1 MKQINKLLVAN
12 RGEIAVRIFRT
23 LNRMGIATV
32 AVYSEADRDSLHVQ
46 HADERYLLQGN
57 SLSDTYLNIEQI
69 IAIARECE
77 ADAIHPG
84 YGFLSENP
92 LFARAVE
99 ETGMIFA
106 GPTAEAIALM
116 GNKKEARVLAVSLG
130 IPVIEGAVG
139 SAEELAE
146 KAGEMGYPVMIKA
159 AAGGGGKGM
168 RIAWSEKEFRELLE
182 STQREAKNY
191 FGNSEVYIEKYL
203 ADPRHIEIQL
213 LADHDGNIV
222 TLYEREC
229 SMQRRH
235 QKIIEEAPAPN
246 VSASLRNN
254 LCEAAIKLAG
264 KIGYRNAGTIEF
276 LVKEDQ
282 FYFLEMNTRIQ
293 VEHPV
298 SEMITGIDIVR
309 EQIMIAMGKP
319 LSFTQNDIKI
329 SGHAIEARIY
339 AEDPANGFLPS
350 PGKVHFHKPPSG
362 KGVRVETALSENGE
376 ISAMFD
382 PMVSK
387 LIVHGTT
394 RETARKKLVKSL
406 RHYVLLGI
414 RTNIPFL
421 IDLAGTSEFVEG
433 KSNTNLVEH
442 LQQNRKNV
450 QPHIPDK
457 ELLAMAFL
465 FAKPVKK
472 ETGNSTWQNIGYWR
486 LLPDAHLLINRE
498 PLTHHY
504 FYHNPHHLS
513 VQKNNIHKDYR
524 LVERTDDSLR
534 IDVSGNI
541 HTLYYHARNGE
552 VFFHHEGVTA
562 VVSHARYLGR
572 ETLRAINENPVLE
585 GDSIVRAPMHG
596 TVVKI
601 SVKEGESVAKGDTLL
616 VLESMKMEN
625 KITATVMAYVKQ
637 IEVNQGD
644 IIENDAPMII
654 LTDKIVH

>member
-32 AVYSEADRDSLHVQ
+32 AIYSEADRHSLHVQ
-46 HADERYLLQGN
+46 QADERYLLQGS
-57 SLSDTYLNIEQI
+57 SLSETYLNIDQI

-92 LFARAVE
+92 LFARAVAE
-99 ETGMIFA
+99 AGMIFV
-106 GPTAEAIALM
+106 GPTAEAISLM
-116 GNKKEARVLAVSLG
+116 GNKKEARALAVSLG
-130 IPVIEGAVG
+130 VPVVEGAVG
-139 SAEELAE
+139 NTAELTD

-159 AAGGGGKGM
+159 ASGGGGKGM
-168 RIAWSEKEFRELLE
+168 RIAWSEKDFRELLE

-191 FGNSEVYIEKYL
+191 FGNDEVYIEKYL

-213 LADHDGNIV
+213 LADHHGHIL

-246 VSASLRNN
+246 ISGSLRNK
-254 LCEAAIKLAG
+254 LSEAAIKLAG
-264 KIGYRNAGTIEF
+264 QIGYRNAGTIEF
-276 LVKEDQ
+276 LVKGDQ

-309 EQIMIAMGKP
+309 EQMMIAMGKP

-329 SGHAIEARIY
+329 NGHAIEARIY
-339 AEDPANGFLPS
+339 AEDPAKGFLPS

-362 KGVRVETALSENGE
+362 KGLRVETALGDHGE
-376 ISAMFD
+376 ISAMYD

-387 LIVHGTT
+387 VVVHGAT

-414 RTNIPFL
+414 ETNIPFL
-421 IDLAGTSEFVEG
+421 IDLAGTSEFAEG
-433 KSNTNLVEH
+433 NSNTNLVEH
-442 LQQNRKNV
+442 LQQNKKSF
-450 QPHIPDK
+450 QHDILQK
-457 ELLAMAFL
+457 ELFAMAFL
-465 FAKPVKK
+465 FAKPEKTRA
-472 ETGNSTWQNIGYWR
+472 ENSTWQNIGYWR

-498 PLTHHY
+498 PITHHY

-513 VQKNNIHKDYR
+513 TENNHMRKDYR
-524 LVERTDDSLR
+524 LVERSDDTLR
-534 IDVSGNI
+534 IDVSGNV

-552 VFFHHEGVTA
+552 VYFHHEGVTA
-562 VVSHARYLGR
+562 VISHARHLGR

-585 GDSIVRAPMHG
+585 GESIVRAPMHG

-601 SVKEGESVAKGDTLL
+601 NVKEGESVAKGDTLL

-625 KITATVMAYVKQ
+625 KISATAQAFIKQ
-637 IEVNQGD
+637 IDVNQGD
-644 IIENDAPMII
+644 IVENDAPMII
-654 LTDKIVH
+654 LTDKIMH